1 MATITREQFNKW
13 NGQAKGGFNFDLEH
27 YLVWGEKELVK
38 DVKQDD
44 NTIIRYRLDY
54 VEEYKEYTNEYGCTR
69 NKRTGF
75 LIPSLNID
83 KLVPTGSGVYRVI
96 SILWGRKMAE
106 VEKTKKYSTLC
117 KISGTIDTAEI
128 LKEFI

>member
-1 MATITREQFNKW
+1 MAKITREQFNKW

-27 YLVWGEKELVK
+27 CLVWGEKELVK

-44 NTIIRYRLDY
+44 DTIIRYKLGY
-54 VEEYKEYTNEYGCTR
+54 AEEYERHTNEYGCTYR
-69 NKRTGF
+69 RETGF

-96 SILWGRKMAE
+96 PILCGRKMAE